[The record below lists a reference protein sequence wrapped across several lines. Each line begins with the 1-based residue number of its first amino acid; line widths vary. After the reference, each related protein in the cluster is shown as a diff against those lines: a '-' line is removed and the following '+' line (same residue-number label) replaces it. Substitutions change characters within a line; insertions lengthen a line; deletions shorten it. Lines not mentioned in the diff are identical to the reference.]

1 MVTVPLIYNVAP
13 LSTLIALCPVP
24 PLNVAPSR
32 RTAPE
37 IFCVPVYVLLYS
49 VLQGL
54 LAARTAFP
62 PWLPWSVMTW
72 GCSLEDG
79 SSAAWSSGAI
89 AFSACPVSSASVP
102 AVSCGFSSLFSTDS
116 PGISGCAWDSLSDG
130 LTVSSWLTG
139 YSSPCFSASLEAIP
153 VNTPPPTSSFSA
165 CFSSSSAANQPPI
178 KAAAAWTNF
187 SHARTRLMCVFSKE
201 ALSSDT
207 WTYSGFSW
215 LLMVNNWGYVS
226 PVTYHA
232 PDSSTVSISVS
243 SLVAAPY
250 ANASSHPLISLS
262 YTQSLILRFAAIQ
275 ERSVPSARF
284 SNASDGVASDG
295 MTSDG
300 VASDG
305 VTTVISPSGISGIDG
320 SDGTSFS
327 VDSWL
332 GAVSGSVS

>member
-1 MVTVPLIYNVAP
+1 MVTVPLIYSVAP
-13 LSTLIALCPVP
+13 LVTLIALCPVP
-24 PLNVAPSR
+24 PLKVAPFR

-37 IFCVPVYVLLYS
+37 IFCVLVYVPLYS

-54 LAARTAFP
+54 PEARTAFP
-62 PWLPWSVMTW
+62 LWLPWSVMTW
-72 GCSLEDG
+72 GRSFEAG

-89 AFSACPVSSASVP
+89 ASSASPVSSASIP

-116 PGISGCAWDSLSDG
+116 SGISGCAWDSLSDG
-130 LTVSSWLTG
+130 LTG

-153 VNTPPPTSSFSA
+153 VNTPPPTSSSRA

-178 KAAAAWTNF
+178 KAVAAWTNF
-187 SHARTRLMCVFSKE
+187 SHAFTKLTCVFPRE
-201 ALSSDT
+201 VLSSDT

-232 PDSSTVSISVS
+232 PDRFTVSISVS

-275 ERSVPSARF
+275 ERSAPSDWF
-284 SNASDGVASDG
+284 SNASDGVAADG
-295 MTSDG
+295 MASDG
-300 VASDG
+300 VATG
-305 VTTVISPSGISGIDG
+305 GATVVSPPGISGVDG
-320 SDGTSFS
+320 SDGASLP

-332 GAVSGSVS
+332 GTVSGSVS

>member
-1 MVTVPLIYNVAP
+1 MVTVPLIYSVAP
-13 LSTLIALCPVP
+13 LVTLIALCPVP
-24 PLNVAPSR
+24 PLKVAPFR

-37 IFCVPVYVLLYS
+37 IFCVLLYVPLYS

-54 LAARTAFP
+54 PAARTAFP

-72 GCSLEDG
+72 GRSLEDG

-102 AVSCGFSSLFSTDS
+102 AVSCGFSSLFSADS
-116 PGISGCAWDSLSDG
+116 PGISGWAWDSLSDG
-130 LTVSSWLTG
+130 LTG

-153 VNTPPPTSSFSA
+153 VNTPPPTSSSRA

-187 SHARTRLMCVFSKE
+187 SHAFTRLTCVFPRE

-232 PDSSTVSISVS
+232 PDRFTVSISVS

-275 ERSVPSARF
+275 ERSAPSAWF

-295 MTSDG
+295 MASDG
-300 VASDG
+300 VATG
-305 VTTVISPSGISGIDG
+305 GATVVSTPGISGVDG
-320 SDGTSFS
+320 SDGASLP

-332 GAVSGSVS
+332 GTVSGSVS